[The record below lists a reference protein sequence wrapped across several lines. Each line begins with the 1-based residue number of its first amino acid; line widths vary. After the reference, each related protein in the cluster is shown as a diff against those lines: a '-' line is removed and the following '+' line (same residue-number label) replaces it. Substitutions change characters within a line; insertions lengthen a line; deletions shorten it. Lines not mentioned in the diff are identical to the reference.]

1 MKKLWKKLK
10 RAISYY
16 ILGYYHCDKCPW
28 CWEEEMSYDGDCDA
42 GCYARGDTHETCRL
56 LPPIRAILGY
66 FGKKRQMSI
75 DWSIY
80 EDLVA
85 ENEEEERK
93 FKLDMDFVKIINS
106 KLESNFVYTGEGSQT
121 GDPYYQD
128 NVVFEIASEL
138 RKTYEKMAEAAQVP
152 TPLKT
157 RWKNLISD
165 TLKSF
170 RSTLGKN
177 KKKR

>member
-28 CWEEEMSYDGDCDA
+28 CWEDIYDGDCDA
-42 GCYARGDTHETCRL
+42 GCYARGDIHETCRL
-56 LPPIRAILGY
+56 LPPIRDILGY

-85 ENEEEERK
+85 EHEEEERK

-128 NVVFEIASEL
+128 NVVFEIATEL
-138 RKTYEKMAEAAQVP
+138 RKTYEKMAETAQVP

-157 RWKNLISD
+157 RWKDLISD

-170 RSTLGKN
+170 RSTLWK
-177 KKKR
+177 